1 MFDASNPG
9 QFESDVEYTF
19 QRGTYPESIFHM
31 GRVGI
36 NTDRPDEALVDTK
49 EQLKNVQSLRM
60 VKYAYKENFVKQS
73 GLQGNE
79 IYDTGVIAQ
88 EVKKVLP
95 DAVRETG
102 DVTLYN
108 GEKIDNFLLVNKE
121 RIFMENVGA
130 VKELCKVTGNLEN
143 RIGELERMNSK
154 LKRIDSI
161 RSNNSTSTKAS
172 SLKSNVSTLSHRRH
186 GYKNSRRQQQI
197 RRNDPDFLM
206 AMVTIYILDY
216 QGRRIVSPEYKA
228 TTNGLNYTIIT
239 GNKNP
244 TSFFPFNLSSSSGGS
259 LESSMSFFPNV
270 IQNIPSFFFSSY
282 HCPSYGRKNLDI
294 LRFYDYVY
302 PSASRKRETKKQ
314 RFLICSHR
322 PLMSLVIIFC
332 VVISVKVCLSKNFI
346 IYSKDISVIISP
358 YLRRNIKF

>member
-1 MFDASNPG
+1 VTTHIQLSGAPYYVKTPEGLLQKVDKFCVHFYGVKTESPAQTIRIEQSQSDRSKKAFHPVPIELKPDQVTKVTVGRLHFSETTSNNMRKKGKPNPDQRYFYLVVSLQAHCADISYPIGAHASEKIIVRASNPG

-186 GYKNSRRQQQI
+186 GYKNGRRQQQI
-197 RRNDPDFLM
+197 RRNDPDLCTNKLLQISTITVVCIM
-206 AMVTIYILDY
+206 A
-216 QGRRIVSPEYKA
+216 
-228 TTNGLNYTIIT
+228 
-239 GNKNP
+239 
-244 TSFFPFNLSSSSGGS
+244 F
-259 LESSMSFFPNV
+259 
-270 IQNIPSFFFSSY
+270 
-282 HCPSYGRKNLDI
+282 
-294 LRFYDYVY
+294 
-302 PSASRKRETKKQ
+302 
-314 RFLICSHR
+314 
-322 PLMSLVIIFC
+322 
-332 VVISVKVCLSKNFI
+332 
-346 IYSKDISVIISP
+346 
-358 YLRRNIKF
+358 